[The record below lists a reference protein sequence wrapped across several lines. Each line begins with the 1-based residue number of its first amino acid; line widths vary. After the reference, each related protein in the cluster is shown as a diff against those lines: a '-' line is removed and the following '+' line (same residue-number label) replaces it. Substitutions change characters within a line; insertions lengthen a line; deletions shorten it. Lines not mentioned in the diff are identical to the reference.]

1 MRFDDK
7 TKNKITPLAVG
18 VTSDDTPTAAIDA
31 ANFSHVQ
38 FFLMVS
44 TGAGERAG
52 LKLQESD
59 DGSTGWSDISGA
71 VVVVNA
77 NSSANL
83 SNALRTIL
91 LDHKKYKRYIRGMI
105 DIVQGAPTVHA
116 LYCIQQ
122 NEKNSN
128 GTAPDV
134 SF

>member
-38 FFLMVS
+38 FFLMIS
-44 TGAGERAG
+44 TGASERAG

-59 DGSTGWSDISGA
+59 DGSTGWTDISGA
-71 VVVVNA
+71 VTVVNQ
-77 NSSANL
+77 NQ
-83 SNALRTIL
+83 SNTLRTIL

-105 DIVQGAPTVHA
+105 DIVQGTPTVHA

>member
-18 VTSDDTPTAAIDA
+18 VTSDNTPTAAIDA

-38 FFLMVS
+38 FFLMIS

-59 DGSTGWSDISGA
+59 DGSTEWTDISGA
-71 VVVVNA
+71 VTVVNA
-77 NSSANL
+77 NLPNT
-83 SNALRTIL
+83 LRTIL

-105 DIVQGAPTVHA
+105 DIVQGSPTVHA
-116 LYCIQQ
+116 SYCIQQ

>member
-18 VTSDDTPTAAIDA
+18 VTSDNTPTAAIDA

-38 FFLMVS
+38 FFLMIS

-59 DGSTGWSDISGA
+59 DGSTEWTDISGA
-71 VVVVNA
+71 VTVVNA
-77 NSSANL
+77 NLPNT
-83 SNALRTIL
+83 LRTIL

-105 DIVQGAPTVHA
+105 DIVQGSPTVHA

>member
-59 DGSTGWSDISGA
+59 DGSTGWTDISGA
-71 VVVVNA
+71 VTVVNA
-77 NSSANL
+77 NLANT
-83 SNALRTIL
+83 LRTIL

-105 DIVQGAPTVHA
+105 DIVQGTPTVHA

>member
-38 FFLMVS
+38 FFLMIS
-44 TGAGERAG
+44 TGASERAG

-59 DGSTGWSDISGA
+59 DGSTGWTDISGA
-71 VVVVNA
+71 VTVVNQ
-77 NSSANL
+77 NQPNT
-83 SNALRTIL
+83 LRTIL

-105 DIVQGAPTVHA
+105 DIVQGTPTVHA

>member
-44 TGAGERAG
+44 TGASERAG

-59 DGSTGWSDISGA
+59 DGSTGWTDISGA
-71 VVVVNA
+71 ITVVNA
-77 NSSANL
+77 NL
-83 SNALRTIL
+83 SNTLRTIL

-105 DIVQGAPTVHA
+105 DIVQGSPTVHA